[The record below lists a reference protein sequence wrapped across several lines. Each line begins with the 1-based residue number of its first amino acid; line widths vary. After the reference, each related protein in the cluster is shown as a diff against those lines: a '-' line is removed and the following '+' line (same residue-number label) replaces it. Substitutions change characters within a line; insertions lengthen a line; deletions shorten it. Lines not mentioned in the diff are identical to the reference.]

1 MKKIL
6 ATQIRCQVIWK
17 RLDLWCQVQPL
28 TENWTSSPVH
38 FKHLPHYLT
47 FQLGCSRNISHL
59 LWPINQC
66 ELTLNGFGCYNM
78 ALRGR
83 TRQFSAYRANVRESK
98 GAFSRNIYASVVCA
112 YMLQIYKSTSNTE
125 VTQVDF
131 KLIQLMCFAHK
142 NKRFESCW
150 NMLRVRY
157 GMYLFVSF
165 ITEIC
170 AVL

>member
-1 MKKIL
+1 M
-6 ATQIRCQVIWK
+6 IWE
-17 RLDLWCQVQPL
+17 RLDLWCQVQAL
-28 TENWTSSPVH
+28 TENWISCPVR

-66 ELTLNGFGCYNM
+66 ELTLNGFGCYNT
-78 ALRGR
+78 AFRSR
-83 TRQFSAYRANVRESK
+83 TRKFSAYRANVRDSK
-98 GAFSRNIYASVVCA
+98 CAFTRNINACVVCV
-112 YMLQIYKSTSNTE
+112 YMPQICKNTSILE

-142 NKRFESCW
+142 NKRFESSW
-150 NMLRVRY
+150 NLLRVRY
-157 GMYLFVSF
+157 GMYLSVSF